1 MITSFN
7 ILLLIELIIFQIKAD
22 DKLVFVMTHFR
33 HGARAP
39 QYYYADHLDYIK
51 ESWLYP
57 GELTALGQRMHY
69 LLGIRNRI
77 RYIDNFKFLY
87 EKFDPHQLLIYSSA
101 YNRTIISVSS
111 QLQGLYPQFVHLGE
125 KITEEQEKNAVPQV
139 DIDCDIIN
147 EEIKNLNYSA
157 LPYSMM
163 LAPIRMINVNERK
176 ITVYDIEGCVDK
188 RDAIKQKNYEAL
200 PNVQELVNT
209 FKRRYGEKLD
219 DFYHKK
225 ENYDISFIDNFCD
238 AFIAGYT
245 DKREMKELNMTGL
258 NFTEL
263 VDYCF
268 NFVKIGFRD
277 YILGDEKHVL
287 AHLEV
292 SRLMKEFIHYM
303 KKRVDADINKEDIDS
318 QYEDYSRPKMM
329 MVSGHDSTI
338 SCHEV
343 FLMEAFGLN
352 SSFYIYPKFATQ
364 IAFEVTTNKNTEEK
378 KTYKDYY
385 INFYFNDDL
394 KLNVTMQ
401 EFLDKVTPH
410 LWSDKQ
416 IDDFC
421 GINEDK
427 NESENDLNIF
437 ILILFI
443 SLTTIFLVIIVI
455 LSILLLKKNKK
466 IASFSSIS
474 LITKNTEQ

>member
-1 MITSFN
+1 
-7 ILLLIELIIFQIKAD
+7 
-22 DKLVFVMTHFR
+22 MTHFR

-268 NFVKIGFRD
+268 NFVKT
-277 YILGDEKHVL
+277 
-287 AHLEV
+287 
-292 SRLMKEFIHYM
+292 
-303 KKRVDADINKEDIDS
+303 DS
-318 QYEDYSRPKMM
+318 
-329 MVSGHDSTI
+329 
-338 SCHEV
+338 
-343 FLMEAFGLN
+343 
-352 SSFYIYPKFATQ
+352 
-364 IAFEVTTNKNTEEK
+364 KNV
-378 KTYKDYY
+378 KT
-385 INFYFNDDL
+385 
-394 KLNVTMQ
+394 
-401 EFLDKVTPH
+401 
-410 LWSDKQ
+410 
-416 IDDFC
+416 
-421 GINEDK
+421 
-427 NESENDLNIF
+427 
-437 ILILFI
+437 
-443 SLTTIFLVIIVI
+443 
-455 LSILLLKKNKK
+455 
-466 IASFSSIS
+466 
-474 LITKNTEQ
+474 